1 MKKFETPKLEIEIFK
16 LVDVITTS
24 PEVET
29 QPEETLAPETGDNDG
44 HWA

>member
-24 PEVET
+24 PEET
-29 QPEETLAPETGDNDG
+29 EPEETLAPETGDNDG
-44 HWA
+44 DWF